1 MGIFFFLPVLL
12 SGQKIIMGLKTLK
25 CNLSTAQAQ
34 RISVSKCFLLAHDQ
48 TKYNNFFF
56 FFFSSNRNH
65 NLMNLIYY
73 PEMAMEW
80 GWRMEFSPL
89 LRMVLFCPIPILPR
103 LALHN
108 GKIFLTAFLPLG
120 APKSPTPTLKTFLL
134 VNLSRTITIFY
145 SKTFFI
151 NKNILE
157 ITNKFILSN
166 QTNFYQKL
174 NNIIQ
179 VFNKTISQQQKDLII
194 QNQIFNSI

>member
-1 MGIFFFLPVLL
+1 MIVMGIFFCRFFFLAKRLL
-12 SGQKIIMGLKTLK
+12 WALRLWNVICQQPRLSSFRCRSVFCLPMTKPSTII
-25 CNLSTAQAQ
+25 
-34 RISVSKCFLLAHDQ
+34 
-48 TKYNNFFF
+48 F

-89 LRMVLFCPIPILPR
+89 LRMVLFCPISILPCP
-103 LALHN
+103 ALHN
-108 GKIFLTAFLPLG
+108 GKIFLTAFLPLR

-134 VNLSRTITIFY
+134 VNLPTTITIFY